1 MKPFVIIPAF
11 NEEKTIGKVV
21 KSALQYV
28 PNVLVADDGSSDNTS
43 LIAKKAGAEVIQSSN
58 NLGYDGILEMGF
70 QSAVNKGATI
80 LISMD
85 ADGQHPP
92 EVIKDMIRL
101 VQINDF
107 DIVVGIRKELPRL
120 SEKIFA
126 FFTNIKFSINDITC
140 GMKCYKASLYKK
152 YRFKKDFNSI
162 GTYLT
167 LISLKKKYY
176 VEKVYINT
184 KSREDISRYG
194 ININSELKIIY
205 SILRSIPFLL

>member
-21 KSALQYV
+21 KSVLEYV
-28 PNVLVADDGSSDNTS
+28 PNVLVADDGSYDNTS
-43 LIAKKAGAEVIQSSN
+43 LIAQKAGAEVIQSSK
-58 NLGYDGILEMGF
+58 NLGYDGILELGF
-70 QSAVNKGATI
+70 QYALNNGATI

-101 VQINDF
+101 VQIKDF
-107 DIVVGIRKELPRL
+107 DIVIGIRKNLPRV
-120 SEKIFA
+120 SERIFA
-126 FFTNIKFSINDITC
+126 FLTNIRFSINDITC

-152 YRFKKDFNSI
+152 YKFKKDFNSI

-176 VEKVYINT
+176 VEKINIEI

>member
-43 LIAKKAGAEVIQSSN
+43 LIAKKAGAEVIQSPN

-92 EVIKDMIRL
+92 EVIEDMIRL

-120 SEKIFA
+120 SERIFA

-176 VEKVYINT
+176 VKKVYINT

-205 SILRSIPFLL
+205 SILRSIPYLL